1 MMTIAI
7 ASFKETLR
15 KKILLLIGI
24 LTLVYLLLF
33 GFIIYHAVKD
43 INQWDSGNNLKI
55 YMMASQTVSILGFY
69 FSSMLVA
76 FLTIMASIGSVSS
89 EIENGVIHSAITRP
103 IKRMDYILGKYLG
116 LAALIILYSVFLY
129 TSVVLICILLQLPVM
144 KMLGIPPLLKG
155 LLFFI
160 LQPIAILS
168 LSIFGSVRFKT
179 TVNGIVVIALYIL
192 GAIGGMME
200 QIGTA
205 IENTNLINWGIFSSL
220 LAPFDVIYHQ
230 MLDAVFSDAG
240 LANPMFA
247 MSGMQG
253 NTPSRWMMV
262 YIFVYIVGLTA
273 LAVRRFEK
281 RDIG

>member
-24 LTLVYLLLF
+24 LTLVYLVLF

-89 EIENGVIHSAITRP
+89 EIENGVIHSVITRP

-129 TSVVLICILLQLPVM
+129 TSVVLICVVLQLPVM

-205 IENTNLINWGIFSSL
+205 IENANLINWGIFSSL

-253 NTPSRWMMV
+253 NTPSQWMMV
-262 YIFVYIVGLTA
+262 YIFVYIIGLTA

>member
-24 LTLVYLLLF
+24 LTLVYLVLF

-89 EIENGVIHSAITRP
+89 EIENGVIHSVITRP

-253 NTPSRWMMV
+253 NTPSQWMMV
-262 YIFVYIVGLTA
+262 YIFVYIIGLTA

>member
-1 MMTIAI
+1 MMTIAV

-24 LTLVYLLLF
+24 LTLVYLVLF

-89 EIENGVIHSAITRP
+89 EIENGVIHSVITRP

-253 NTPSRWMMV
+253 NTPSQWMMV
-262 YIFVYIVGLTA
+262 YIFVYIIGLTA

>member
-24 LTLVYLLLF
+24 LTLVYLVLF

-43 INQWDSGNNLKI
+43 ISQWDSGNNLKI

-89 EIENGVIHSAITRP
+89 EIENGVIHSVITRP

-129 TSVVLICILLQLPVM
+129 TSVVLICVVLQLPVM

-205 IENTNLINWGIFSSL
+205 IENTNLINWGIFSS
-220 LAPFDVIYHQ
+220 VIYHQ

-253 NTPSRWMMV
+253 NTPSQWMMV
-262 YIFVYIVGLTA
+262 YIFVYIIGLTA